1 MQIVLCY
8 LYCLDWGR
16 IAGVYKLPPVL
27 DLHTT
32 KQGEEDTRPCSESEM
47 GRYNS
52 ASEGHRFSTRMARRI
67 AEKAARQLE
76 QQSEKQAAHAEK
88 KAQAKKAVQAEKAA
102 RKLVQQS
109 EKQVGV

>member
-8 LYCLDWGR
+8 LYCLGWGR

-67 AEKAARQLE
+67 AEKAAR
-76 QQSEKQAAHAEK
+76 
-88 KAQAKKAVQAEKAA
+88 
-102 RKLVQQS
+102 KLVQQS

>member
-76 QQSEKQAAHAEK
+76 QQSEKKAAQAEK
-88 KAQAKKAVQAEKAA
+88 KAQAKKAAQAEKAA
-102 RKLVQQS
+102 RKLVQ
-109 EKQVGV
+109 